1 MRPRSLLALSVVVV
15 ALLAAGVVVASGG
28 LELWPRR
35 MACTLSERGVLPDSP
50 SPFPPAAPDDWSW
63 GPEDAPVT
71 LIAYA
76 GFQCPHC
83 AELAAALSELRAA
96 YPDDLRLVY
105 RHLPLATLHDKAELA
120 ARAAQAAG
128 AQGQFWPMHDR
139 LFEEQEVWAA
149 AQPDLFQQWLVEQ
162 ARDLGLDAGRFAADL
177 DSPETVAAVRQD
189 YDEAVGMGL
198 SGTPSLAIN
207 GHYYEGPMDAWTLG
221 AYVELI
227 QLEERQFD
235 ECPPL
240 QTRNRRQ
247 YRATLH
253 TTQGDIVIEL
263 LPEQAPLAVNNFLF
277 LARQGWY
284 DGVPFHRVIP
294 GFVTQTGDP
303 SGTGLGGPGY
313 TFADEI
319 VAGAAFDRPGVV
331 AMAHPA
337 PDQNGSQFF
346 ITYAARPELD
356 GKHTIF
362 GQVVAGMDV
371 AEALTVRDPATDATG
386 LPPADQILSIEI
398 VEE

>member
-1 MRPRSLLALSVVVV
+1 MKLRSLVALSVVVV
-15 ALLAAGVVVASGG
+15 ALLGAGALVASGG
-28 LELWPRR
+28 LGLWPRH
-35 MACTLSERGVLPDSP
+35 MDCTLSDRGVLPDSP
-50 SPFPPAAPDDWSW
+50 CPFPPVTAGDWSW
-63 GPEDAPVT
+63 GPEDARVT
-71 LIAYA
+71 FIAYA
-76 GFQCPHC
+76 DFQCRHC
-83 AELAAALSELRAA
+83 AELAAALSELRTI
-96 YPDDLRLVY
+96 YSDDLRLVY

-120 ARAAQAAG
+120 AQAAQAAG

-139 LFEEQEVWAA
+139 LFEQQEVWTTAR
-149 AQPDLFQQWLVEQ
+149 PEPFRLWLVEQ
-162 ARDLGLDAGRFAADL
+162 ARDLGLDVERFAADL
-177 DSPETVAAVRQD
+177 ESPETAAAVRQD

-198 SGTPSLAIN
+198 NGTPSLAIN
-207 GHYYEGPMDAWTLG
+207 GHYYEGPMDAWTLS

-227 QLEERQFD
+227 KLEERQFD

-240 QTRNRRQ
+240 ETRSRRQ
-247 YRATLH
+247 YRAILH
-253 TTQGDIVIEL
+253 TTQGDITIEL

-294 GFVTQTGDP
+294 EFVTQTGDP

-319 VAGAAFDRPGVV
+319 VPEARFDRPGVV
-331 AMAHPA
+331 GMAHPA

-346 ITYAARPELD
+346 ITYAAQPELD

-371 AEALTVRDPATDATG
+371 AEALTVRDPATDSTG
-386 LPPADQILSIEI
+386 LPPADKILSIEV
-398 VEE
+398 VE